1 MREFVQSAQR
11 ELTRLDQEIDR
22 LGKEAQ
28 ENYGRRALL
37 RSLLALY
44 ACDARQPVSGS
55 PLALDSTI
63 PLPPIRRSVTIRAAA
78 RTPVTLTLPQQRKAA
93 HHKPRQQPPPR
104 QKVTREEVIE
114 AVRSLST
121 DHSEGVGPTQIIDKL
136 KKPDQ
141 YIDYPQVQTLM
152 ANLARG
158 NEIRKLGA
166 GRYLPLRSAGS
177 RRGSSDPRGP
187 G

>member
-44 ACDARQPVSGS
+44 P
-55 PLALDSTI
+55 LDSTI
-63 PLPPIRRSVTIRAAA
+63 AQPPIRRPGRLAIRAAA
-78 RTPVTLTLPQQRKAA
+78 RTPLVTLPRPQ
-93 HHKPRQQPPPR
+93 KPRQQPPPR

-114 AVRSLST
+114 AVRSLSA
-121 DHSEGVGPTQIIDKL
+121 DHFEGVGPTQVIDKL

-158 NEIRKLGA
+158 GEIRKLGA

-177 RRGSSDPRGP
+177 QRQ
-187 G
+187 